1 MATEEINTALEAL
14 SKIDA
19 SIAGMQESVKKGEAA
34 QADVQKKI
42 DELGEK
48 QVLFSRQL
56 LDIQQ
61 KAQKAEGAADLVDK
75 SIGAQFVN
83 SDSYKRF
90 KGTSGARSASAEVSN
105 KSAENPVTS
114 AQAKLVP
121 YRVPGIVPLDTR
133 ELTIE
138 GLFPRIPTAAQ
149 TIEYMREKTFTNGAA
164 TVAEAA
170 MKPSSSFEFELK
182 QTPVQVIAHWTK
194 ITRQLADDAP
204 ALQAFINARM
214 IYGVN
219 LAAEDQLLTGDGT
232 SPNLSGIMAAGNYT
246 AQSFKL
252 ADIGGA
258 GSTMLDLLRV
268 SFATINAAGFR
279 TSAVVLNPVDW
290 AVLQGLKAT
299 DGVYLLGSPA
309 NSFASSSIWGVRV
322 VESAAMAKGKFLA
335 GDFARAATVYDRM
348 STVVDIAAQNEDDFI
363 KNLYTIRAERR
374 LALAVEHSTAVIG
387 GALAVPSA

>member
-1 MATEEINTALEAL
+1 
-14 SKIDA
+14 
-19 SIAGMQESVKKGEAA
+19 
-34 QADVQKKI
+34 
-42 DELGEK
+42 
-48 QVLFSRQL
+48 
-56 LDIQQ
+56 
-61 KAQKAEGAADLVDK
+61 
-75 SIGAQFVN
+75 
-83 SDSYKRF
+83 
-90 KGTSGARSASAEVSN
+90 
-105 KSAENPVTS
+105 
-114 AQAKLVP
+114 
-121 YRVPGIVPLDTR
+121 
-133 ELTIE
+133 
-138 GLFPRIPTAAQ
+138 
-149 TIEYMREKTFTNGAA
+149 MREKTFTNGAA

-374 LALAVEHSTAVIG
+374 LALAVEHSNAVIG
-387 GALAVPSA
+387 GALAVPEA

>member
-164 TVAEAA
+164 TVAETAK
-170 MKPSSSFEFELK
+170 KPSSSFEFELK

-232 SPNLSGIMAAGNYT
+232 SSNLSGIMAAGNYT
-246 AQSFKL
+246 AQSFQL

-279 TSAVVLNPVDW
+279 TSAVVLNPMDW
-290 AVLQGLKAT
+290 AVLQGMKAA

-374 LALAVEHSTAVIG
+374 LALAVEHPNAVIG
-387 GALAVPSA
+387 GALAVPEA

>member
-170 MKPSSSFEFELK
+170 KKPSSSFEFELK

-232 SPNLSGIMAAGNYT
+232 SSNLSGIMAAGNYT
-246 AQSFKL
+246 AQSFQL

-268 SFATINAAGFR
+268 SFATINAAGYR

-290 AVLQGLKAT
+290 AVLQGLKAA

-348 STVVDIAAQNEDDFI
+348 STVVDIATQNEDDFI

-374 LALAVEHSTAVIG
+374 LALAVEHSNAVIG
-387 GALAVPSA
+387 GALAVPEA

>member
-1 MATEEINTALEAL
+1 
-14 SKIDA
+14 
-19 SIAGMQESVKKGEAA
+19 
-34 QADVQKKI
+34 
-42 DELGEK
+42 
-48 QVLFSRQL
+48 
-56 LDIQQ
+56 
-61 KAQKAEGAADLVDK
+61 
-75 SIGAQFVN
+75 
-83 SDSYKRF
+83 
-90 KGTSGARSASAEVSN
+90 
-105 KSAENPVTS
+105 
-114 AQAKLVP
+114 
-121 YRVPGIVPLDTR
+121 
-133 ELTIE
+133 
-138 GLFPRIPTAAQ
+138 
-149 TIEYMREKTFTNGAA
+149 
-164 TVAEAA
+164 
-170 MKPSSSFEFELK
+170 
-182 QTPVQVIAHWTK
+182 
-194 ITRQLADDAP
+194 
-204 ALQAFINARM
+204 
-214 IYGVN
+214 
-219 LAAEDQLLTGDGT
+219 
-232 SPNLSGIMAAGNYT
+232 MAAGNYT

-374 LALAVEHSTAVIG
+374 LALAVEHSNAVIG

>member
-1 MATEEINTALEAL
+1 M
-14 SKIDA
+14 
-19 SIAGMQESVKKGEAA
+19 
-34 QADVQKKI
+34 
-42 DELGEK
+42 
-48 QVLFSRQL
+48 LFSRQL

-246 AQSFKL
+246 AQSFNL

-309 NSFASSSIWGVRV
+309 NSFASSSIWGARV

-374 LALAVEHSTAVIG
+374 LALAVEHSNAVIG
-387 GALAVPSA
+387 GALAVPEA